1 MLPGKVSHKTRELLS
16 PVLTDPLLLFYI
28 ERRFQLIPSAPF
40 ERAVIAAVATAQEK
54 LLSTR
59 CFINLSLTGRVN
71 KTKLVLA
78 GAEFLQGIW
87 RGHGEDS
94 VLETG
99 YTMSR
104 KSFRSKILLHLL
116 RIINSCCPGVPRKIN
131 KHWLHLFEGIF
142 LSFLLLMMIGSE
154 LSAVAAHFSSFVLS
168 AASENRA
175 AQGEDSKC
183 AHIGAAEGWKA
194 SKSWE
199 RGKQQHHPLSRV
211 KFHGAGFW
219 PSPKTPF
226 PSSCLDDHCHS
237 PFIHRWL
244 QREWE

>member
-1 MLPGKVSHKTRELLS
+1 M
-16 PVLTDPLLLFYI
+16 LLFYI

-219 PSPKTPF
+219 PSPKTAF